1 MGNINND
8 NVIKLK
14 WPLAT
19 AKPATPSAGGA
30 FGDPWG
36 VGQGKCVG
44 LPMTHAGVDI
54 PNAVGNPVYAAE
66 DGVVREVLNSGS
78 VWASA
83 IVLEHNHPV
92 SGKYTTVYWHVTPVG
107 VVQPIAGQPLVFVP
121 KGMQIAT
128 IANITGGGS
137 HLHIGVRIGAY
148 NGTVSN
154 KGALPTGYCS
164 ELPTWK
170 ENFLN
175 AWDPAQVLFQ

>member
-1 MGNINND
+1 MTYTPQSND

-14 WPLAT
+14 WPLST
-19 AKPATPSAGGA
+19 AKPATPSSGGA

-36 VGQGKCVG
+36 VGQNKCVG

-54 PNAVGNPVYAAE
+54 PNAVGNPVYAPE

-78 VWASA
+78 VWAWA
-83 IVLEHNHPV
+83 ITTEHNHPV
-92 SGKYTTVYWHVTPVG
+92 SGKFTTVLWHVTPASNVKVG
-107 VVQPIAGQPLVFVP
+107 DFIP
-121 KGMQIAT
+121 KGMQVAT

-148 NGTVSN
+148 NGTVSD

-175 AWDPAQVLFQ
+175 AWDPARVLFQ